1 MIAFITRYTVLHE
14 VSDFQ
19 REYEICLHFFTKKSF
34 IIDIGV
40 QK

>member
-34 IIDIGV
+34 IIDIVV